1 MAAQRPRL
9 SVLTLFD
16 PLSSS
21 SDSPDSDKENDCG
34 DSSFFHP
41 FGFSKQ
47 VYSPMRRLRRR
58 LIDVGDMTV
67 EEPDIRDLIEEELEA
82 EINQTITLEEDDNAT
97 LTFRDMAKA
106 ATPKWSGKRAG
117 RRGTP
122 NILSTP
128 RTPLAEIVTRGETT
142 PVARMKIFKR
152 PPAGSIH
159 AASPLNTVHTAEGI
173 PTLVIH
179 DLDNMSAS
187 PSFPKFVPTFGGD
200 HETTK
205 KSSSLD
211 SMTAST
217 ATLEIPTSSGTLIS
231 DTPIPLFVSSSSTEP
246 NNASRA
252 PSPLTE
258 NRLRPNA
265 HVSESSNRHSVDLHS
280 SFQLHLSSSET
291 TFDLLND
298 KISFLSSKNG
308 LESFLDNEGASF
320 CDDEEF
326 GAMNREFSSEM
337 VSNEQQAGYPETEV
351 NIRMPD
357 ISTFEEHG
365 NFSIHVAPCK
375 NI

>member
-9 SVLTLFD
+9 SILTLFD

-41 FGFSKQ
+41 FGFSKR

-58 LIDVGDMTV
+58 LVDVGDMTV

-82 EINQTITLEEDDNAT
+82 EINQTFTLEEDENAT

-106 ATPKWSGKRAG
+106 ATPKWSGKHAG

-122 NILSTP
+122 NILSSP
-128 RTPLAEIVTRGETT
+128 RTPLAEIVTRGEIT

-152 PPAGSIH
+152 PPASSTH
-159 AASPLNTVHTAEGI
+159 ATSPLNSIHTAEGV

-179 DLDNMSAS
+179 DLDNVSAN
-187 PSFPKFVPTFGGD
+187 PPFPTFVPPVTFSGD
-200 HETTK
+200 HEK
-205 KSSSLD
+205 KSGSPG
-211 SMTAST
+211 SMAAST
-217 ATLEIPTSSGTLIS
+217 ATLEIPTSSGALIR
-231 DTPIPLFVSSSSTEP
+231 DTPVPLFISSSS
-246 NNASRA
+246 NASRA

-265 HVSESSNRHSVDLHS
+265 HVGESSNRHSVDLHS
-280 SFQLHLSSSET
+280 SFQMHLSSSET

-320 CDDEEF
+320 CDDEDF
-326 GAMNREFSSEM
+326 GTMNHELSNEM
-337 VSNEQQAGYPETEV
+337 VSNEQRAEHSETEV
-351 NIRMPD
+351 IRMPD
-357 ISTFEEHG
+357 ISDSTFEEHG
-365 NFSIHVAPCK
+365 DFSIHVAHCK